1 MFDINSSLKR
11 RKKCDADDDDNNSNN
26 DDDDNEADDDDKAG
40 KKTREGQMKIFI
52 GKKPGENRNLSNFLS
67 DQNVFMLLFTSKNRL
82 VTMLTY

>member
-11 RKKCDADDDDNNSNN
+11 RKKCDADDSNNDDDNNSNN
-26 DDDDNEADDDDKAG
+26 DDDDNDKAG

-82 VTMLTY
+82 VTILTN